1 MSERELGGE
10 KREQEVSGSD
20 TKGEIDGLRDNSEA
34 HLDMMLQ
41 SRTRRK
47 TKKAKSQQRK
57 QVINT

>member
-1 MSERELGGE
+1 MSKREPGGE

-34 HLDMMLQ
+34 HLDIMLQ

-47 TKKAKSQQRK
+47 IKKANNADKS
-57 QVINT
+57 